1 MIKTISKTLFI
12 LFLILVFIVIYL
24 SVFGVKTKKFNK
36 EIINNISNIN
46 KNIDLYLSD
55 VNYLLNP
62 FELNV
67 NITTKNP
74 KIILA
79 SNELEIKKIKTNI
92 SLKSLFADNLLIN
105 NLKISTKEIKI
116 NDVISLLRSF
126 QNTPQLFIL
135 DNIIKDGIMAADI
148 QLNFDSK
155 NKIKKDYSIKGFIK
169 KVKFNFFKNY
179 KINDLEFAFDI
190 SSDKYLLSQIETE
203 LNNIKLTSSSINIQQ
218 KNDSFFIEGN
228 FFNSSENLKIQD
240 LKPVTGNLFDST
252 DIEKLKFISKNNF
265 SFNVNKKLKLDNI
278 KLKTDIDLKQ
288 AVINAKNLELK
299 DYLPNFTNKIILENH
314 KIKINYNKDNLT
326 IDGNGNIFLSN
337 EPEKLSYKIKKDVQ
351 NLLFSTIAS
360 INNTSLNINFLNY
373 KKKKN
378 HKSTISINGN
388 LKKNGTLK
396 FESILLK
403 EKKNKIIFKNLELD
417 KNFKIVDVSYVD
429 IDYKNDKNILNKL
442 SLKKKNSNFI
452 LEGEHFDATQLI
464 NNTISHDNNKKLPIF
479 HKFNTKID
487 IKIKK
492 TYINDIDYINNLSGY
507 LNFKNNKIN
516 NLKLSSIFSN
526 NKKINLTINTNEALE
541 KETKLFTDYPKPLIK
556 RYDFIKGFEGGY
568 LNFNSVKK
576 DNISNSILT
585 ISNFKIQEA
594 PILAKLLSLA
604 SLQGIAD
611 ILTGEGIRFTDLE
624 LQFSKQ
630 KNLTIIEEMYAIGPA
645 VSILMDGYIENKKL
659 ISLRGTLVPAT
670 TINKSIAS
678 IPLLGKILVGDKTG
692 EGIFGVSFK
701 IKGPPKDLTTSVN
714 PIKTLTPRFITRTL
728 EKIKKNN

>member
-24 SVFGVKTKKFNK
+24 SVYGVKTKKFNK

-62 FELNV
+62 FEFNV

-79 SNELEIKKIKTNI
+79 SNKLEIKKIKTNI

-116 NDVISLLRSF
+116 NEVISLLRSF

-135 DNIIKDGIMAADI
+135 DNIIKDGTMAADI

-169 KVKFNFFKNY
+169 KVKFNFLKQY
-179 KINDLEFAFDI
+179 EINNLEFVFDI

-203 LNNIKLTSSSINIQQ
+203 LNNIKLTSSSINIQ
-218 KNDSFFIEGN
+218 KKKDSFFIEGN

-252 DIEKLKFISKNNF
+252 DIEKLKFTSKNNF

-326 IDGNGNIFLSN
+326 IDGDGNIFLTN

-360 INNTSLNINFLNY
+360 IKNTSLNINFLNY
-373 KKKKN
+373 KKKKK

-396 FESILLK
+396 FESISLK
-403 EKKNKIIFKNLELD
+403 EKKNKILFENLELD
-417 KNFKIVDVSYVD
+417 KNFKIVDVSHVD
-429 IDYKNDKNILNKL
+429 IDYKNDKNLLNKL

-464 NNTISHDNNKKLPIF
+464 NNIISHDDNNKSSIF
-479 HKFNTKID
+479 HKFNNKID

-516 NLKLSSIFSN
+516 SLKLSSIFPN
-526 NKKINLTINTNEALE
+526 NKKINLTINTNEVLE
-541 KETKLFTDYPKPLIK
+541 KETKLFTDYPKPFIK
-556 RYDFIKGFEGGY
+556 RYEFIKGFEDGY

-576 DNISNSILT
+576 GNITNSILT
-585 ISNFKIQEA
+585 ISNFKIQEV

-624 LQFSKQ
+624 LKFSKQ
-630 KNLTIIEEMYAIGPA
+630 KNLTRIEEMYAIGPA

-728 EKIKKNN
+728 EKIKNN

>member
-24 SVFGVKTKKFNK
+24 SVYGVKTKKFNK

-62 FELNV
+62 FELNI
-67 NITTKNP
+67 NITTENP

-79 SNELEIKKIKTNI
+79 SNKLEIKKIKTNI
-92 SLKSLFADNLLIN
+92 SLKSLFANNLLIN
-105 NLKISTKEIKI
+105 NLKISTNEIKI
-116 NDVISLLRSF
+116 NDLISLLRSF

-135 DNIIKDGIMAADI
+135 DNIIKDGTMAADI

-169 KVKFNFFKNY
+169 KVKFNFLKQY
-179 KINDLEFAFDI
+179 EINNLEFAFDI

-203 LNNIKLTSSSINIQQ
+203 LNNIKLTSSSINIQK

-240 LKPVTGNLFDST
+240 LKPVTGNFFDST
-252 DIEKLKFISKNNF
+252 DIEKLKFTSKNNF

-326 IDGNGNIFLSN
+326 IDGDGNIFLTN
-337 EPEKLSYKIKKDVQ
+337 EPEKLSYKIKKNVQ
-351 NLLFSTIAS
+351 NLLFSTIVN
-360 INNTSLNINFLNY
+360 IKNTSFNINFLNY
-373 KKKKN
+373 KKKKK

-396 FESILLK
+396 FESISLK
-403 EKKNKIIFKNLELD
+403 EKKNKILFENLELD
-417 KNFKIVDVSYVD
+417 KNFKIVDVSHVD
-429 IDYKNDKNILNKL
+429 IDYKNDKNLLNKL

-464 NNTISHDNNKKLPIF
+464 NNSISHDENKKSPIF
-479 HKFNTKID
+479 QKFNTKID

-492 TYINDIDYINNLSGY
+492 TYINDVDYINNLSGY

-516 NLKLSSIFSN
+516 NLKLSSIFPN
-526 NKKINLTINTNEALE
+526 NKKINLTINTNEVLE
-541 KETKLFTDYPKPLIK
+541 KETKLFTDYPKPFIK
-556 RYDFIKGFEGGY
+556 RYEFIKGFEDGY

-576 DNISNSILT
+576 GNITNSILT
-585 ISNFKIQEA
+585 ISNFKIQEV

-624 LQFSKQ
+624 LKFSKQ
-630 KNLTIIEEMYAIGPA
+630 KNLTRIEEMYAIGPA

-728 EKIKKNN
+728 EKIKNN

>member
-24 SVFGVKTKKFNK
+24 SVYGVKTKKFNK

-62 FELNV
+62 FELNI
-67 NITTKNP
+67 NITTENP

-79 SNELEIKKIKTNI
+79 SNKLEIKKIKTNI
-92 SLKSLFADNLLIN
+92 SLKSLFANNLLIN
-105 NLKISTKEIKI
+105 NLKISTNEIKI
-116 NDVISLLRSF
+116 NDLISLLRSF

-135 DNIIKDGIMAADI
+135 DNIIKDGTMAADI

-169 KVKFNFFKNY
+169 KVKFNFLKQY
-179 KINDLEFAFDI
+179 EINNLEFAFDI

-203 LNNIKLTSSSINIQQ
+203 LNNIKLTSSSINIQK
-218 KNDSFFIEGN
+218 KNDLFFIEGN

-240 LKPVTGNLFDST
+240 LKPVTGNFFDST
-252 DIEKLKFISKNNF
+252 DIEKLKFTSKNNF

-326 IDGNGNIFLSN
+326 IDGDGNIFLTN
-337 EPEKLSYKIKKDVQ
+337 EPEKLSYKIKKNVQ
-351 NLLFSTIAS
+351 NLLFSTIVN
-360 INNTSLNINFLNY
+360 IKNTSFNINFLNY
-373 KKKKN
+373 KKKKK

-396 FESILLK
+396 FESISLK
-403 EKKNKIIFKNLELD
+403 EKKNKILFENLELD
-417 KNFKIVDVSYVD
+417 NNFKIVDVSHVD
-429 IDYKNDKNILNKL
+429 IDYKNDKNLLNKL

-464 NNTISHDNNKKLPIF
+464 NNSISHDENKKSPIF

-492 TYINDIDYINNLSGY
+492 TYINDVDYINNLSGY

-516 NLKLSSIFSN
+516 NLKLSSIFPN
-526 NKKINLTINTNEALE
+526 NKKINLTINTNEVLE
-541 KETKLFTDYPKPLIK
+541 KETKLFTDYPKPFIK
-556 RYDFIKGFEGGY
+556 RYEFIKGFEDGY

-576 DNISNSILT
+576 GNITNSILT
-585 ISNFKIQEA
+585 ISNFKIQEV

-630 KNLTIIEEMYAIGPA
+630 KNLTRIEEMYAIGPA

-728 EKIKKNN
+728 EKIKNN

>member
-79 SNELEIKKIKTNI
+79 SNKLEIKKIKTNI

-116 NDVISLLRSF
+116 NEVISLLRSF

-135 DNIIKDGIMAADI
+135 DNIIKDGTMAVDI

-169 KVKFNFFKNY
+169 KVKFNFLKQY
-179 KINDLEFAFDI
+179 EINNLEFVFDI

-314 KIKINYNKDNLT
+314 KIKFNYNKDNLT
-326 IDGNGNIFLSN
+326 IDGNGDIFLTN

-360 INNTSLNINFLNY
+360 IKNTSLNINFLNY

-403 EKKNKIIFKNLELD
+403 EKKNKILFENLELD
-417 KNFKIVDVSYVD
+417 KNFKIVDVSHVD
-429 IDYKNDKNILNKL
+429 IDYKNDKNLLNKL

-464 NNTISHDNNKKLPIF
+464 NNIISHDDNNKSSIF
-479 HKFNTKID
+479 HKFNNKID

-516 NLKLSSIFSN
+516 SLKLSSIFPN

-556 RYDFIKGFEGGY
+556 RYDFIKGFEDGY

-576 DNISNSILT
+576 GNISNSILT
-585 ISNFKIQEA
+585 ISNFKIQEV

-624 LQFSKQ
+624 MQFSKQ
-630 KNLTIIEEMYAIGPA
+630 KNLIRIEEMYAIGPA

-701 IKGPPKDLTTSVN
+701 IKGPPKNLTTSVN

-728 EKIKKNN
+728 EKIKNN

>member
-24 SVFGVKTKKFNK
+24 SVYGVKTKKFNK

-62 FELNV
+62 FELNI
-67 NITTKNP
+67 NITTENP

-79 SNELEIKKIKTNI
+79 SNKLEIKKIKTNI
-92 SLKSLFADNLLIN
+92 SLKSLFANNLLIN
-105 NLKISTKEIKI
+105 NLKISTNEIKI
-116 NDVISLLRSF
+116 NDLISLLRSF

-135 DNIIKDGIMAADI
+135 DNIIKDGTMAADI

-169 KVKFNFFKNY
+169 KVKFNFLKQY
-179 KINDLEFAFDI
+179 EINNLEFAFDI

-203 LNNIKLTSSSINIQQ
+203 LNNIKLTSSSINIQ
-218 KNDSFFIEGN
+218 KKKDSFFIEGN

-240 LKPVTGNLFDST
+240 LKPVTGNFFDST
-252 DIEKLKFISKNNF
+252 DIEKLKFTSKNNF

-326 IDGNGNIFLSN
+326 IDGDGNIFLTN
-337 EPEKLSYKIKKDVQ
+337 EPEKLSYKIKKNVQ
-351 NLLFSTIAS
+351 NLLFSTIVN
-360 INNTSLNINFLNY
+360 IKNTSFNINFLNY
-373 KKKKN
+373 KKKKK

-396 FESILLK
+396 FESISLK
-403 EKKNKIIFKNLELD
+403 EKKNKILFENLELD
-417 KNFKIVDVSYVD
+417 KNFKIVDVSHVD
-429 IDYKNDKNILNKL
+429 IDYKNDKNLLNKL

-464 NNTISHDNNKKLPIF
+464 NNSISHDENKKSPIF

-492 TYINDIDYINNLSGY
+492 TYINDVDYINNLSGY

-516 NLKLSSIFSN
+516 NLKLSSIFPN
-526 NKKINLTINTNEALE
+526 NKKINLTINTNEVLE
-541 KETKLFTDYPKPLIK
+541 KETKLFTDYPKPFIK
-556 RYDFIKGFEGGY
+556 RYEFIKGFEDGY

-576 DNISNSILT
+576 GNITNSILT
-585 ISNFKIQEA
+585 ISNFKIQEV

-630 KNLTIIEEMYAIGPA
+630 KNLTRIEEMYAIGPA

-728 EKIKKNN
+728 EKIKNN